1 MSIEL
6 PDWIRGT
13 LLLGRD
19 GAGNIIPIL
28 VDAAGQINVLLR
40 GEDAL
45 GTVRTVRVDNVG
57 QLYAILR
64 GAGGNDVSV
73 DAAGNLAAILKG
85 IDGLGNLRTLLVDA
99 AGQAIMVPRGS
110 SGNYLDVD
118 ASGYLT
124 AVLKG
129 LYGGAL
135 NTIAVDANGRIEAFG
150 MDAEDQ
156 WGKTLSTGNSET
168 AARLGSLR
176 TWDWRGQTVY
186 LCDFRH
192 GIPASTIQL
201 SGAGSALALT
211 PEYSMTSG
219 YSVKLTGGSNLNR
232 YAGLWFKLAT
242 NPSTRWGLEVMFS
255 TTPTVESFG
264 IRLALDWGATR
275 KTFGVRAFTSG
286 NQLQYWNNAGA
297 WTNFQVVAFTNEAD
311 AFKRM
316 KFVADFTTGKY
327 VRCLYDPY
335 AIDMSAL
342 SGQASALVGLDYML
356 VEVLLYSRNTFND
369 VGYLDSFV
377 VTVNEPI

>member
-6 PDWIRGT
+6 PDWIRGM

-19 GAGNIIPIL
+19 GAGNIIPFL

-40 GEDAL
+40 GADAL

-73 DAAGNLAAILKG
+73 DGAGNLAAILKG

-99 AGQAIMVPRGS
+99 AGQAIMVPRGAT
-110 SGNYLDVD
+110 GNYLDVD

-156 WGKTLSTGNSET
+156 WGKTLSTGNSES
-168 AARLGSLR
+168 AARMGSLR

-186 LCDFRH
+186 MCDFRH

-201 SGAGSALALT
+201 SGAGAAVALS
-211 PEYSMTSG
+211 PDYSMTSG
-219 YSVKLTGGSNLNR
+219 YSVKMTGGSNANR
-232 YAGLWFKLAT
+232 CAGLWFKLAT
-242 NPSTRWGLEVMFS
+242 NPSTRWGMEAMFS
-255 TTPTVESFG
+255 TAPTVEAFG
-264 IRLALDWGATR
+264 IRLALDQGATR
-275 KTFGVRAFTSG
+275 KTFGIRAFTGG

-297 WTNFQVVAFTNEAD
+297 WTNFFGPGFTNEPD
-311 AFKRM
+311 AFKRL
-316 KFVADFTTGKY
+316 KFVADFNTGKY
-327 VRCLYDPY
+327 VRCLYASY
-335 AIDMSAL
+335 EIDMTAL
-342 SGQASALVGLDYML
+342 SGQATVLIGLDY
-356 VEVLLYSRNTFND
+356 LLAELLMYSRNTFND

>member
-40 GEDAL
+40 GADAL
-45 GTVRTVRVDNVG
+45 GNVRTVRVDNVG

-73 DAAGNLAAILKG
+73 DGAGNLAAILKG

-156 WGKTLSTGNSET
+156 WGKTLSTGNSES
-168 AARLGSLR
+168 AARMGSLR

-186 LCDFRH
+186 MCDFRH
-192 GIPASTIQL
+192 GIPAASQML
-201 SGAGSALALT
+201 SGAGASIALSVD
-211 PEYSMTSG
+211 YSMTSG
-219 YSVKLTGGSNLNR
+219 YSVKMIGGSNANR
-232 YAGLWFKLAT
+232 YACLWFKLAT
-242 NPSTRWGLEVMFS
+242 NPSTRWGMEVMFA
-255 TTPTVESFG
+255 TLPTVEAFG
-264 IRLALDWGATR
+264 IRLILDWGATR
-275 KTFGVRAFTSG
+275 KVFGVRAFTSG
-286 NQLQYWNNAGA
+286 NQLQYWNNTGT
-297 WTNFQVVAFTNEAD
+297 WTNFFGPGFSNEAE
-311 AFKRM
+311 AFKRL
-316 KFVADFTTGKY
+316 KFVADFNTGKY
-327 VRCLYDPY
+327 VRCLYDCY
-335 AIDMSAL
+335 SIDMTAL
-342 SGQASALVGLDYML
+342 SGQAPALVGLDYMIA
-356 VEVLLYSRNTFND
+356 EIGSYSRNTFND
-369 VGYLDSFV
+369 VAYLDSFV